1 MKVLVYTYTTEYRH
15 ASIPSGIA
23 AFRELGEQH
32 GFTVTATENPALI
45 RDLDRF
51 GTVIFLSTSGDVLDP
66 AGREALLGYVEAGG
80 GFLGVHSAACT
91 EYGWP
96 HYGDLLG
103 ARFAGH
109 PDFQRAEIDV
119 RSRSHPAMAHLP
131 ERWVRDDEW
140 YDFRS
145 APRPEVTILA
155 SVDERT
161 YDGGGMGADHP
172 VVWCREVGAGRSF
185 YTALGHAAEAYADPD
200 FRAHLLG
207 ALTWTSG
214 SQPEGE

>member
-1 MKVLVYTYTTEYRH
+1 VRVLVYTRTTGYRH
-15 ASIPSGIA
+15 ASIPAGVA
-23 AFRELGEQH
+23 AFSELGEQH
-32 GFTVTATENPALI
+32 GFSVTATEDPARI
-45 RDLDRF
+45 RDLGGF
-51 GTVIFLSTSGDVLDP
+51 SAVIFLSTSGEVLDP
-66 AGREALLGYVEAGG
+66 EGRKALRDYVEAGG

-119 RSRSHPAMAHLP
+119 RSHSHPAMAHLP
-131 ERWVRDDEW
+131 ARWVRDDEW
-140 YDFRS
+140 YDFLP
-145 APRPEVTILA
+145 APDRAVTVLA

-172 VVWCREVGAGRSF
+172 VVWCRELGGGRSF

-207 ALTWTSG
+207 ALTWTCG
-214 SQPEGE
+214 